1 MRSGFRR
8 GGHTKGSD
16 AAPAVSASNSGF
28 VTSSLAA
35 LAPGWKE
42 QDAPVSLVNNC
53 EPSVVLA
60 FLLVPRSGFAGNVG
74 LGLPSFPNPLGR
86 TTAKKARDGH
96 RPHTSLRV
104 HCLFSPPLHAEAA
117 SLIFSADL
125 ANAIT
130 KIRLSP
136 LRETGF
142 SSQFELFFSPLLS
155 LHFRG
160 RLFGAPTVF
169 SNSLF
174 LRRSACFRRT
184 LPTRFVRAGRF
195 LCVRVCLPF
204 CVSLSGRWSL
214 FSYSSAHGY
223 VEHALE
229 TFILF
234 SSAQVTLSS
243 KFRQRIKNFSPPAQ
257 TVLGRTLSFASFRET
272 VRIRAK
278 QSLNYGVVFLQ

>member
-1 MRSGFRR
+1 M
-8 GGHTKGSD
+8 
-16 AAPAVSASNSGF
+16 
-28 VTSSLAA
+28 
-35 LAPGWKE
+35 
-42 QDAPVSLVNNC
+42 SLVNNC

-142 SSQFELFFSPLLS
+142 SSQFELFSPPF
-155 LHFRG
+155 FRYISG
-160 RLFGAPTVF
+160 DVF
-169 SNSLF
+169 SERPLSFLIPFSSVVQPVSGELF
-174 LRRSACFRRT
+174 L
-184 LPTRFVRAGRF
+184 LV
-195 LCVRVCLPF
+195 LCVPVGFCAYVCAY
-204 CVSLSGRWSL
+204 LS
-214 FSYSSAHGY
+214 
-223 VEHALE
+223 V
-229 TFILF
+229 
-234 SSAQVTLSS
+234 
-243 KFRQRIKNFSPPAQ
+243 
-257 TVLGRTLSFASFRET
+257 
-272 VRIRAK
+272 
-278 QSLNYGVVFLQ
+278 

>member
-1 MRSGFRR
+1 MAGTQEGRFCSTATATFVLFHSPPAHDCVTSQWGLIAFGLSERGG

-60 FLLVPRSGFAGNVG
+60 FLLVPRSGFADNVG

-174 LRRSACFRRT
+174 PPSFSLFPENSFYSFCACRSV
-184 LPTRFVRAGRF
+184 FVRTCVLTF
-195 LCVRVCLPF
+195 LCESVRPL
-204 CVSLSGRWSL
+204 VS
-214 FSYSSAHGY
+214 F
-223 VEHALE
+223 
-229 TFILF
+229 
-234 SSAQVTLSS
+234 
-243 KFRQRIKNFSPPAQ
+243 
-257 TVLGRTLSFASFRET
+257 
-272 VRIRAK
+272 
-278 QSLNYGVVFLQ
+278 

>member
-60 FLLVPRSGFAGNVG
+60 FLLVPRSGFADNVG

-142 SSQFELFFSPLLS
+142 SSQFELFSPPF
-155 LHFRG
+155 FRYISG
-160 RLFGAPTVF
+160 DVF
-169 SNSLF
+169 SERPLSFLIPFF

-214 FSYSSAHGY
+214 FSYSSAHSY

-257 TVLGRTLSFASFRET
+257 TVLGRTLFFASFRET